1 MVGNLG
7 VEPSSS
13 CSQGKRDTVSLVPG
27 GSGRNRTG
35 SPTLAKRDRYLSC
48 HPHCRR
54 EGSRRPGRLGSL
66 PEDAH
71 AMEFSIGKPAKRR
84 AGTAGIE
91 PALAVLET
99 AVLPLN
105 YVPEE
110 NQGKEKPPV
119 RFP

>member
-1 MVGNLG
+1 
-7 VEPSSS
+7 
-13 CSQGKRDTVSLVPG
+13 
-27 GSGRNRTG
+27 
-35 SPTLAKRDRYLSC
+35 
-48 HPHCRR
+48 
-54 EGSRRPGRLGSL
+54 
-66 PEDAH
+66 
-71 AMEFSIGKPAKRR
+71 MEFSKGKPAKRR

>member
-1 MVGNLG
+1 M
-7 VEPSSS
+7 
-13 CSQGKRDTVSLVPG
+13 RFD
-27 GSGRNRTG
+27 GR
-35 SPTLAKRDRYLSC
+35 PDACRY
-48 HPHCRR
+48 
-54 EGSRRPGRLGSL
+54 G
-66 PEDAH
+66 AH

-105 YVPEE
+105 YVPEG

>member
-1 MVGNLG
+1 
-7 VEPSSS
+7 
-13 CSQGKRDTVSLVPG
+13 
-27 GSGRNRTG
+27 
-35 SPTLAKRDRYLSC
+35 
-48 HPHCRR
+48 
-54 EGSRRPGRLGSL
+54 
-66 PEDAH
+66 
-71 AMEFSIGKPAKRR
+71 MEFSIGKPAKRR

-119 RFP
+119 RFPRRRLQAIA